1 MSSNSGQFNC
11 PNKGDIIINP
21 KTSRPVKVGSRTW
34 LLLVKEG
41 LLQGHYKDEKKL
53 VEQPND
59 YDETEEVIYKANKTL
74 KNHGKQAVR
83 GRGIYKGSIVS
94 RNLKPKT
101 EEVQKHTAKC
111 ASKVMKKFTS
121 KNEELT
127 TNLLEL
133 DDEELEKELERLIL
147 QEIANTSTASTNV
160 KTNKM
165 NKMKKKNVVER
176 YEEQEQEEAT
186 EEEDE
191 LDDDD
196 DEFYKQ

>member
-1 MSSNSGQFNC
+1 MSSI

-41 LLQGHYKDEKKL
+41 LLQGHYKDDKKL

-59 YDETEEVIYKANKTL
+59 YDETEKVIYKANKVL

-111 ASKVMKKFTS
+111 ASKVMKNF
-121 KNEELT
+121 KNE
-127 TNLLEL
+127 EL

-147 QEIANTSTASTNV
+147 QEIANTSTASTNI
-160 KTNKM
+160 KTNR
-165 NKMKKKNVVER
+165 NRKNVVER
-176 YEEQEQEEAT
+176 YEEKEQEEED

-196 DEFYKQ
+196 DDDDDDEFYKQ

>member
-74 KNHGKQAVR
+74 KNQGKQAVR

-121 KNEELT
+121 KNEEL
-127 TNLLEL
+127 NLEL

-176 YEEQEQEEAT
+176 YEEQEQEEEED

>member
-1 MSSNSGQFNC
+1 MSSI

-41 LLQGHYKDEKKL
+41 LLHGHYKDDKKL
-53 VEQPND
+53 VEQPID
-59 YDETEEVIYKANKTL
+59 YDETEKVIYKANKTL
-74 KNHGKQAVR
+74 KSEGKQAVR

-111 ASKVMKKFTS
+111 ASKVIKNF
-121 KNEELT
+121 KNEEL
-127 TNLLEL
+127 
-133 DDEELEKELERLIL
+133 DDEELERLIL
-147 QEIANTSTASTNV
+147 QEIANTSTASINV
-160 KTNKM
+160 KANR
-165 NKMKKKNVVER
+165 NRKNVVER
-176 YEEQEQEEAT
+176 YEEQEQEEEED

-196 DEFYKQ
+196 DNDDDDEFYKQ